1 MAKTGTAL
9 FMPAWNEAENLPLVV
24 HQAVTYLRE
33 RDEPFTV
40 IVVDDGST
48 DHSCQVLEALKQE
61 YADCFSYVRHPL
73 NEGYGSALRTGF
85 REGLK
90 TGHDWVGF
98 CDADGQFM
106 PADIGRLK
114 DSALASGSDIAI
126 GYRLARAD
134 SLQRRIMG
142 KAWSVLSSVL
152 LGHEAIDVDCGLKI
166 FHRNA
171 LIQLAPLLTSQHA
184 TISPEILIL
193 AHRAGQKI
201 VQVGVPH
208 YLRRHGTA
216 SGADPHVV
224 WESLKGLM
232 HVRQSLR
239 RSAYVRQ
246 AFRRSA

>member
-1 MAKTGTAL
+1 MTKTGTAL

-24 HQAVTYLRE
+24 HQAVTYLRG

-40 IVVDDGST
+40 IIVDDGST
-48 DHSCQVLEALKQE
+48 DHSRQVLENLKYQ
-61 YADCFSYVRHPL
+61 YPDCFSFVRHQR

-90 TGHDWVGF
+90 TGHEWVGF

-114 DSALASGSDIAI
+114 DCAVASGSDIAI

-134 SLQRRIMG
+134 CLQRRIMG
-142 KAWSVLSSVL
+142 KAWSVLSTVL

-171 LIQLAPLLTSQHA
+171 LLHLSPLLTGQHA
-184 TISPEILIL
+184 TISPEMLIL

-216 SGADPHVV
+216 TGADPHVV
-224 WESLKGLM
+224 WESLKGLV
-232 HVRQSLR
+232 HVRQALR
-239 RSAYVRQ
+239 RSA
-246 AFRRSA
+246 

>member
-48 DHSCQVLEALKQE
+48 DHSHQVLETLKRE
-61 YADCFSYVRHPL
+61 YSDCFLYVRHAS

-85 REGLK
+85 HEGLK
-90 TGHDWVGF
+90 TGHDWIGF

-106 PADIGRLK
+106 PADIGKLK
-114 DSALASGSDIAI
+114 DSAVASGSDIAI

-134 SLQRRIMG
+134 RLQRRIMG
-142 KAWSVLSSVL
+142 KAWSVLSSAL

-166 FHRNA
+166 FHRDA
-171 LIQLAPLLTSQHA
+171 LLQLAPLLTGQHA

-193 AHRAGQKI
+193 ARQAGQKI

-216 SGADPHVV
+216 SGAAPHVV
-224 WESLKGLM
+224 WESLKGLV
-232 HVRQSLR
+232 HVRQALR
-239 RSAYVRQ
+239 KGA
-246 AFRRSA
+246 

>member
-1 MAKTGTAL
+1 MTKPGTAL

-24 HQAVTYLRE
+24 DQAITYLQE
-33 RDEPFTV
+33 CDEPFTV

-48 DHSCQVLEALKQE
+48 DHTPEVLETLKR
-61 YADCFSYVRHPL
+61 ANSDCFSFVRHHH

-114 DSALASGSDIAI
+114 DSAVASGSDIAI
-126 GYRLARAD
+126 GYRLGRAD
-134 SLQRRIMG
+134 NLQRRVMG
-142 KAWSVLSSVL
+142 KTWSVLSTFL
-152 LGHEAIDVDCGLKI
+152 LGHEAIDVDCGFKI
-166 FHRNA
+166 FNRNA
-171 LIQLAPLLTSQHA
+171 LLHLAPQLTSQHA
-184 TISPEILIL
+184 TISPEMMVL
-193 AHRAGQKI
+193 AHRAGYKI

-208 YLRRHGTA
+208 YARQHGTS

-224 WESLKGLM
+224 WESLKGLL
-232 HVRQSLR
+232 HVRQALR
-239 RSAYVRQ
+239 RSA
-246 AFRRSA
+246 A